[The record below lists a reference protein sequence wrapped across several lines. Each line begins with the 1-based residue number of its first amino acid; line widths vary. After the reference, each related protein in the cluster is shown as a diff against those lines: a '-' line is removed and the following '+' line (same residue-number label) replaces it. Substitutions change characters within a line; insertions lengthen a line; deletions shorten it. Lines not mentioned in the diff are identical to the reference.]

1 MKKIILTLFL
11 FLLALSCGNSNDKK
25 MTANGDNATQKET
38 LVTSLPPLKWLV
50 QKIAGDEF
58 NVISIVQPNMNH
70 ELFEPKPED
79 LKKLEDSKLYFTYN
93 ALHFENEITEI
104 VQNKDKVVL
113 VLDGVD
119 KTLFLENHDHDEHDK
134 DKDEHEHHHHD
145 EAFDPHVWFSLNM
158 MNKVAENIK
167 NKLVATYPDKKETFE
182 KNYTTFITELNNF
195 KKEMDDKFAT
205 KTKKYF
211 MVYHPALNY
220 FLAGRNVE
228 EIAVEFEGKEPSAKQ
243 IKHIIEEAKEH
254 NITTILVQ
262 PQFPKQSI
270 EVISKEIPNAKIAE
284 FNADEENIFENLR
297 KFVDN
302 LE

>member
-1 MKKIILTLFL
+1 
-11 FLLALSCGNSNDKK
+11 
-25 MTANGDNATQKET
+25 
-38 LVTSLPPLKWLV
+38 
-50 QKIAGDEF
+50 
-58 NVISIVQPNMNH
+58 
-70 ELFEPKPED
+70 
-79 LKKLEDSKLYFTYN
+79 
-93 ALHFENEITEI
+93 
-104 VQNKDKVVL
+104 
-113 VLDGVD
+113 
-119 KTLFLENHDHDEHDK
+119 
-134 DKDEHEHHHHD
+134 
-145 EAFDPHVWFSLNM
+145 
-158 MNKVAENIK
+158 
-167 NKLVATYPDKKETFE
+167 
-182 KNYTTFITELNNF
+182 
-195 KKEMDDKFAT
+195 
-205 KTKKYF
+205 

-302 LE
+302 L